1 MATKIIELTE
11 GIEFASFYYPE
22 LLETLLSFLRNNR
35 DRLGLTDENDF
46 EVHVQLL
53 RAFALIGHLNNTK
66 LDTVA
71 TELFPDSAR
80 LLESLKQLFRLMGV
94 ELSSA
99 SPATATLVARLT
111 ESTSIDTVAFIPAL
125 AEFTTESIPPLVF
138 EASDQGEDLD
148 ATINWKHVFALEN
161 QGTSNAGSVDFNAN
175 DIFTDL
181 TVVFPAD
188 VVGDLIYIPA
198 TDTSLNEGLF
208 RVVERLTDT
217 SVRVVLEPDGA
228 GANFSTETG
237 ITWYRLRYSSD
248 FATVAVSSNPAD
260 NFSPFASAP
269 YIYDA
274 LYLCHRHIMPT
285 EIDMTFATNG
295 DSFTGVWEYYDNER
309 SEFTPITVSFSS
321 PDLTFDLQSLLG
333 SDDRSGAQVTIKYL
347 KTGKTHTVTSTY
359 SGGKN
364 IAKTTSLF
372 GQTNPSVDPEDYS
385 ITSLWVPFDNLKDNT
400 VAANNSWGQ
409 NGTVSWDL
417 PQTFDRSWIKSKL
430 NNASLGYWFRFRVVT
445 ANLVGTNPVVDT
457 ILNTGDSYVAFD
469 VLQGE
474 TAGDLV
480 FGSSSGQPNQKFKLP
495 DTPFIDNSETI
506 SVDEGGV
513 GGFVEYTRVSSFLE
527 SNATSKHYIVRTT
540 AKGEAEIIFGDGQ
553 RGKIPPIGVSN
564 LKAKYR
570 IGGGENGNV
579 GVDQIVV
586 NADGVGGLADIHNP
600 RSATGWRIKEGGD
613 DLDFK
618 RIKIDKPLEIAIR
631 GVVVRPADAE
641 YLAVH
646 KFVDSKGIKPVSRA
660 FAIEE
665 GFGIKTIKLLVVGV
679 GGSSL
684 TVTQLQDLNL
694 YLNGDR
700 NAVPPVVGV
709 APANTKIIPVN
720 FEPTPISIETTVVWH
735 NGSADAIRNKLIAF
749 LTPDAVLSD
758 GSTFAWN
765 FGGQIS
771 YSRVHSLIHNVSPNI
786 RDVQILKLA
795 KGSNT
800 LAAASVSL
808 GQNEL
813 PITNSTLI
821 TVTILEP

>member
-71 TELFPDSAR
+71 TELFPASAN
-80 LLESLKQLFRLMGV
+80 LLESLKQLFRLIGL

-99 SPATATLVARLT
+99 SPATATLVAKVT
-111 ESTSIDTVAFIPAL
+111 ESTSNDIVSFIPAL
-125 AEFTTESIPPLVF
+125 AEFTTESIPPIVF

-148 ATINWKHVFALEN
+148 ATLFWKHVFSLEN
-161 QGTSNAGSVDFNAN
+161 KATSNAGAVDFNAN

-181 TVVFPAD
+181 SVVFPSD

-198 TDTSLNEGLF
+198 TDNSLNEGLF

-217 SVRVVLEPDGA
+217 SVRVVIEPDGDA
-228 GANFSTETG
+228 ANFSTETG
-237 ITWYRLRYSSD
+237 ITWRRLRYSSD
-248 FATVAVSSNPAD
+248 FASLASSTNPAD
-260 NFSPFASAP
+260 TFTPFAATP
-269 YIYDA
+269 YVDDA

-285 EIDMTFATNG
+285 QIDMAFITVG
-295 DSFTGVWEYYDNER
+295 DSFTGVWEYYDSDR
-309 SEFTPITVSFSS
+309 SSFTPVSVSFSS
-321 PDLTFDLQSLLG
+321 PNMTFDLQSLLG
-333 SDDRSGAQVTIKYL
+333 TDDRSGAQVTITYL
-347 KTGKTHTVTSTY
+347 KTGKKHTVTSTY

-364 IAKTTSLF
+364 IATTTSLF

-385 ITSLWVPFDNLKDNT
+385 ITSLWVPFDNVVD
-400 VAANNSWGQ
+400 
-409 NGTVSWDL
+409 GTISTGNAWAQDGSVSWDL
-417 PQTFDRSWIKSKL
+417 PQTFDRSWVKAKL
-430 NNASLGYWFRFRVVT
+430 NNSSFGYWFRFRVVT
-445 ANLVGTNPVVDT
+445 ANLVGAVPVIDS
-457 ILNTGDSYVAFD
+457 ILNGGDSFIAFD

-474 TAGDLV
+474 TVGDLI

-495 DTPFIDNSETI
+495 DTPFLDGSEVI
-506 SVDEGGV
+506 SVDEGGA
-513 GGFVEYTRVSSFLE
+513 GGFVQYTRVESFLE
-527 SNATSKHYIVRTT
+527 SNATSKHYVVRTT
-540 AKGEAEIIFGDGQ
+540 AKDEAEIIFGDGQ

-586 NADGVGGLADIHNP
+586 NADGVGGIAEVHNP

-618 RIKIDKPLEIAIR
+618 RIKIDKPLEASIR
-631 GVVVRPADAE
+631 GVVVRASDAE

-646 KFVDSKGIKPVSRA
+646 KFVDSKGIKPVARA

-665 GFGIKTIKLLVVGV
+665 GFGIKTIKLLVVGD
-679 GGSSL
+679 GGSPL
-684 TVTQLQDLNL
+684 TSQQLADLDL

-709 APANTKIIPVN
+709 APANTKIIPLN
-720 FEPTPISIETTVVWH
+720 FEPTPITIETTVVWH

-758 GSTFAWN
+758 GSTFVWN

-786 RDVQILKLA
+786 KDVQILKMA
-795 KGSNT
+795 KGANT
-800 LAAASVSL
+800 TSAASVSL